1 VKEKDRTRRGGMP
14 KRKSNYCEEGAGGM
28 GNEVPI
34 K

>member
-1 VKEKDRTRRGGMP
+1 MP